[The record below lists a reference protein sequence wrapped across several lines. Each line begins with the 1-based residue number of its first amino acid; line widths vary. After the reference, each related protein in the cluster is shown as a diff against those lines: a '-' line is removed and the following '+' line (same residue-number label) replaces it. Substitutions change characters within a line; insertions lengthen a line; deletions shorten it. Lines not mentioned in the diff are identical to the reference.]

1 MPLHKLVH
9 FNVKQSRA
17 VFLSAEERRGERR
30 VLPPPVVLT
39 SLELRPTEAS
49 EFPSSVPSVRF

>member
-17 VFLSAEERRGERR
+17 VFLSAEERRAEG
-30 VLPPPVVLT
+30 PPTPPVVLT